1 MGTIFNDVVFGM
13 RVFEIK
19 LVYKILFY
27 FFLCTIQ
34 ANLFGLR
41 LSKLM

>member
-13 RVFEIK
+13 RVFEMK

-27 FFLCTIQ
+27 FFFAQ
-34 ANLFGLR
+34 FNLIYLG
-41 LSKLM
+41 